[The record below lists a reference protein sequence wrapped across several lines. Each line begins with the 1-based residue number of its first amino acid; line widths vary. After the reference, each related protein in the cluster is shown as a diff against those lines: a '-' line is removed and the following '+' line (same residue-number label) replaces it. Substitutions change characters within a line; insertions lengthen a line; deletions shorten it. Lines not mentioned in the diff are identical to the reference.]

1 MTWRLLRSAR
11 AGSGTAAWYPQLDQ
25 PQDRAGRSR
34 HRADAAL
41 EREGRDG
48 RRLPGV
54 IGSFFGGPILYIQ
67 RGGDQLV
74 VHGILVQDD
83 EANQAK
89 LLQIGQT
96 AAARW

>member
-1 MTWRLLRSAR
+1 M
-11 AGSGTAAWYPQLDQ
+11 
-25 PQDRAGRSR
+25 
-34 HRADAAL
+34 
-41 EREGRDG
+41 
-48 RRLPGV
+48 
-54 IGSFFGGPILYIQ
+54 IGSFFGGPIVYIQ
-67 RGGDQLV
+67 RGGDQLG

>member
-1 MTWRLLRSAR
+1 MARRHGIRSSINLRTEQGDLATARILLSNAR
-11 AGSGTAAWYPQLDQ
+11 DVTVGAY
-25 PQDRAGRSR
+25 
-34 HRADAAL
+34 
-41 EREGRDG
+41 
-48 RRLPGV
+48 PGV

-96 AAARW
+96 AAQRW